1 MRLKYP
7 RDSFFSKG
15 FRRTWISPANF
26 EFGWANDELHN
37 QRLALDLSFDLP
49 RGCYAT
55 MIVRAISSA
64 DWQEDDGDN
73 GEEMGDGHDELA
85 SPEGDESQEDGA
97 QQGGAKG
104 DATWRDES

>member
-26 EFGWANDELHN
+26 KFGWVNDELHN

-55 MIVRAISSA
+55 MIVRAISSS
-64 DWQEDDGDN
+64 DWQPEEEEEEEEEDGNELDHGS
-73 GEEMGDGHDELA
+73 DEFA
-85 SPEGDESQEDGA
+85 GPEGVEARE
-97 QQGGAKG
+97 GG
-104 DATWRDES
+104 EI